1 MTFPAHSELVSH
13 LAEDF
18 TALQDA
24 ALARMN
30 GTASPETEAALDD
43 PALAGP
49 VAIALAHAEV
59 LARGAVRRAELSV
72 MPAQRLRPLR
82 EYARR
87 VRRAR
92 SQAEAVCK
100 EQRARRNSQ
109 GRTPVTGP
117 LDLRV
122 ARAAHP
128 QAYLCALEEELAHR
142 GLPAGALS
150 VPNYDRAWWARERQL
165 IHTEIPSAVREL
177 LDCGDD
183 SFVQALLH
191 DAREAENPHLGHN
204 AVVERWSRQARTALA
219 WGRYAIAQAER
230 AALARP
236 LTARSVQ
243 LDELEDAYQDT
254 AILTARAVEAR
265 HRTAELHDRIREL
278 TSTAS
283 FADLTAQCHAGALAR
298 FAAVHPDLWDHAQL
312 LAAEHK
318 ASCLER
324 AKDCPRC
331 HLALAA
337 ALVTE
342 VPATA
347 LLDGDD
353 APGEIVEPDS
363 ASDRYAILD
372 DLLPHAVVAVA
383 DAAVG
388 DESAQCGYGWICEDG
403 TTGHGA
409 SMAHSSGEAEVIGI
423 CNAALGLLDHSP
435 DSPIVIL
442 CDSSEAVTTVKLT
455 LETADPSV
463 AHRTVVF
470 PEGRQLLSHLMP
482 YRDRVEVRWL
492 KGHIGHDLNETADA
506 LAAVALR
513 LATGRIPAAVARKE
527 QAQILRTLRYTQS
540 EQPIAA

>member
-1 MTFPAHSELVSH
+1 MTSPERPELVSR

-30 GTASPETEAALDD
+30 GTASPQTEAALDH
-43 PALAGP
+43 PALAGA
-49 VAIALAHAEV
+49 VAIALAHVEV

-92 SQAEAVCK
+92 LQAEAVCK
-100 EQRARRNSQ
+100 EQRARRISQ
-109 GRTPVTGP
+109 RRMPVTGP

-128 QAYLCALEEELAHR
+128 QAYLRAMEEELTQR
-142 GLPAGALS
+142 GLPAEALS
-150 VPNYDRAWWARERQL
+150 VPNCDRARWAQERRL
-165 IHTEIPSAVREL
+165 MHTEIPSAVREL

-183 SFVQALLH
+183 SFVQVLLH
-191 DAREAENPHLGHN
+191 DAREAENCHLGHD
-204 AVVERWSRQARTALA
+204 AIVERWNRHAPTALA

-236 LTARSVQ
+236 FTARSVQ
-243 LDELEDAYQDT
+243 LDALEDAYQDT
-254 AILTARAVEAR
+254 AILTARAIEAR
-265 HRTAELHDRIREL
+265 HKTADLHDRIQEL
-278 TSTAS
+278 ASTGS
-283 FADLTAQCHAGALAR
+283 FADLIAQCHAGAIAR
-298 FAAVHPDLWDHAQL
+298 FASVHPGLWDRAQR
-312 LAAEHK
+312 LAAEHQTG
-318 ASCLER
+318 CLER
-324 AKDCPRC
+324 AEGCPRC
-331 HLALAA
+331 HLALGA
-337 ALVTE
+337 ALSME

-347 LLDGDD
+347 LLDVDD
-353 APGEIVEPDS
+353 APGQIVEPDA
-363 ASDRYAILD
+363 ASDRYAILN
-372 DLLPHAVVAVA
+372 DLLPQAVVAVA

-388 DESAQCGYGWICEDG
+388 DESAQCGYGWVCENG
-403 TTGHGA
+403 ATGHGA

-423 CNAALGLLDHSP
+423 CTAALALLHHSP
-435 DSPIVIL
+435 HSPIVIL
-442 CDSSEAVTTVKLT
+442 CDSLEAVTAVNRA
-455 LETADPSV
+455 LESADPAV

-470 PEGRQLLSHLMP
+470 PEGRQLLANLMP

-513 LATGRIPAAVARKE
+513 RATGRIPAAVARKE
-527 QAQILRTLRYTQS
+527 QTHILSTLRY
-540 EQPIAA
+540 A